1 VSAQRQISRR
11 KPDERVGAMV
21 WGGAMWFT
29 LVLDAVDDPSAG
41 SEGQSL
47 LEYTLILAL
56 ICLGAICAMM
66 AVGQGIVQVFT
77 IMYKALT

>member
-1 VSAQRQISRR
+1 ML
-11 KPDERVGAMV
+11 GAV
-21 WGGAMWFT
+21 T
-29 LVLDAVDDPSAG
+29 RPKDLRCAG

-56 ICLGAICAMM
+56 ICIGAICSMI

-77 IMYKALT
+77 IIYKALAR

>member
-1 VSAQRQISRR
+1 MLMAGVLT
-11 KPDERVGAMV
+11 PLL
-21 WGGAMWFT
+21 GG
-29 LVLDAVDDPSAG
+29 LHCS
-41 SEGQSL
+41 SEAQSL

-77 IMYKALT
+77 IIYKTLAS

>member
-1 VSAQRQISRR
+1 M
-11 KPDERVGAMV
+11 PGA
-21 WGGAMWFT
+21 GD
-29 LVLDAVDDPSAG
+29 LPVDGLCAG

-56 ICLGAICAMM
+56 ICIGAICSMI

-77 IMYKALT
+77 VISKTLTH